1 MNLKV
6 LLRRYHFFGS
16 NIQQIISLQLNIKM
30 SVVCHNIIL
39 LGNIAGVV
47 GNAIKKKWRKILQRE
62 DFQRPKMFLSQWTT
76 NWSQCEGMCA
86 CIFGVKVI
94 NSLYSSPMFMV
105 PIYNKC
111 YIRDSLFFHSFFC
124 YHYFF
129 IRHSQSL

>member
-76 NWSQCEGMCA
+76 N
-86 CIFGVKVI
+86 
-94 NSLYSSPMFMV
+94 
-105 PIYNKC
+105 
-111 YIRDSLFFHSFFC
+111 
-124 YHYFF
+124 
-129 IRHSQSL
+129 